1 MSGTY
6 EADTAGLR
14 RSIENMKRLP
24 ELARQL
30 GADFRR
36 QENDYTEWPG
46 WTDDFA
52 RQVRPKYDENNRYCT
67 EFAGSLFSALD
78 GLVSA
83 TLANLDN
90 IEGTRND
97 GTEMIRQHSRKT
109 DAVLGDSD
117 GTGRH

>member
-24 ELARQL
+24 EMAKKL

-36 QENDYTEWPG
+36 HENDYTEWPG

-52 RQVRPKYDENNRYCT
+52 LEVRPRYDDNNRFST
-67 EFAGSLFSALD
+67 GFAAALYNALD
-78 GLVSA
+78 GLVGA
-83 TLANLDN
+83 TLANLEN
-90 IEGTRND
+90 IEGTRAD
-97 GTEMIRQHSRKT
+97 GTDMIREHAHKT
-109 DAVLGDSD
+109 DEILGGS
-117 GTGRH
+117 GGSGRH